1 MHYFLVY
8 DDGQYTNHVNKLLNS
23 VAKYGKQFK
32 LVKFNKTQIHADFIT
47 YNQSIFNLRK
57 GGGYWLWKPYII
69 DMLLKLIQDGDIVF
83 YLDSKYYFVQ
93 DFAALYES
101 YLQQNDFLIW
111 KNKPNEPIFQM
122 KNWCKMDVILKY
134 NMYQKIFA
142 ENADDCWAGA
152 FVLRKTARVC
162 EIINE
167 WLRMCCNYDDITD
180 EPSKI
185 KNTQDFREH
194 RHDQSLLSIV
204 LYKHQIPFHFFEKKY
219 LQNERKPW

>member
-1 MHYFLVY
+1 
-8 DDGQYTNHVNKLLNS
+8 LLNS

-69 DMLLKLIQDGDIVF
+69 NMFLKLIQDGDIVF

-111 KNKPNEPIFQM
+111 KNKPNEPVFQM

-134 NMYQKIFA
+134 NMYQKIF
-142 ENADDCWAGA
+142 
-152 FVLRKTARVC
+152 
-162 EIINE
+162 
-167 WLRMCCNYDDITD
+167 
-180 EPSKI
+180 
-185 KNTQDFREH
+185 
-194 RHDQSLLSIV
+194 LSN
-204 LYKHQIPFHFFEKKY
+204 LY
-219 LQNERKPW
+219 